1 MKLLLAGGAVG
12 IAAALSTACV
22 VVDSQGHIARE
33 ERKFQVKGTPE
44 LHLTTYDGAIEIH
57 AGDVGAVTVEIERR
71 GPSQQALDELVV
83 DSKQDGNRIDVEEKK
98 PAHDYIFFG
107 IGHMTPSARLIVTM
121 PAQGDVTARSGDGAI
136 RISHVKGRLDLHT
149 GDGSIRGSDISGTLS
164 FSSGDGSV
172 TLDHADGD
180 LTVETGDGGVSLTG
194 VLARLR
200 LRTGDGSVTLRVTP
214 ASAMTDDWSIVTGD
228 GGVALYLPPDFDADL
243 DAHSGDGSIRNE
255 LSLDSVRESGRHAVR
270 GRLGSGGRTLTVRT
284 GDGSIRLSQQ

>member
-149 GDGSIRGSDISGTLS
+149 GDGSIRGSDISGTVVI
-164 FSSGDGSV
+164 F
-172 TLDHADGD
+172 
-180 LTVETGDGGVSLTG
+180 E
-194 VLARLR
+194 
-200 LRTGDGSVTLRVTP
+200 
-214 ASAMTDDWSIVTGD
+214 
-228 GGVALYLPPDFDADL
+228 
-243 DAHSGDGSIRNE
+243 
-255 LSLDSVRESGRHAVR
+255 R
-270 GRLGSGGRTLTVRT
+270 GRLGHAGPRRRRSHCRDRRRRRQPDGGAGALAAADRRRLRDAAGDT
-284 GDGSIRLSQQ
+284 GKRDDRRLVDRDRGRRRCALSAA